1 MNFTETDDNPA
12 PIGGRVDAVVTEDGM
27 QLRAAHW
34 RATMREPKGT
44 VIVLQGRTEFIEK
57 YFETIADLI
66 RRGFAVATLDWRGQG
81 RSQREIVD
89 RCHVESFDDYDRDL
103 DAFMRQIVLP
113 DCPQP
118 LFLLAH
124 SMGSLVGLRAAR
136 EGRVRFNR
144 LALTAPMLA
153 LSSFSAPPMG
163 LVRALTGLGLFFGR
177 DGRAVGNKALRSR
190 YTDAVEDLR
199 PKKMAKVLRAA
210 PDLETGLP
218 TVRWLHSA
226 IQAMREVDAPSFA
239 RGIKQPVMLIAN
251 GRDRIVSNTAIEQF
265 TGDLRFGAQIII
277 AGARHEVLME
287 PDPLREEF
295 WAAFDAFIPGGD
307 PYDIASET
315 V

>member
-12 PIGGRVDAVVTEDGM
+12 PIGGRVDTVATEDGM
-27 QLRAAHW
+27 QLRTAHW
-34 RATMREPKGT
+34 RATVREPKGT
-44 VIVLQGRTEFIEK
+44 VIILQGRTEFIEK
-57 YFETIADLI
+57 YFETVADLL

-81 RSQREIVD
+81 RSQREIVG

-124 SMGSLVGLRAAR
+124 SMGALVGLRAAR
-136 EGRVRFNR
+136 YGRVRFDR
-144 LALTAPMLA
+144 LALTAPMIA
-153 LSSFSAPPMG
+153 LSRLSAPPIG
-163 LVRALTGLGLFFGR
+163 LVRTLTAMGLFFGR
-177 DGRAVGNKALRSR
+177 DGRAIGNKALRAR
-190 YTDAVEDLR
+190 YTDAVDEIR
-199 PKKMAKVLRAA
+199 PKRIAEVLRVA

-226 IQAMREVDAPSFA
+226 LQAIREVDAPRFA
-239 RGIKQPVMLIAN
+239 EGIKQPVMLIAS
-251 GRDRIVSNTAIEQF
+251 GRDRVVSNAAIEQF
-265 TGDLRFGAQIII
+265 TGDLRSGAQIIV

-287 PDPLREEF
+287 PDPLRDEF

-307 PYDIASET
+307 PYDIASGI